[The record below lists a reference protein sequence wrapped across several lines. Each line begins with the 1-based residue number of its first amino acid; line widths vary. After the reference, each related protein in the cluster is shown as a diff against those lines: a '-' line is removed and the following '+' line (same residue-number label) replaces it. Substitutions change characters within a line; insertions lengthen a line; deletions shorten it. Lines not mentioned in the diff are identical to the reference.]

1 MSVTLL
7 TSLGDLKVELF
18 AQEVPKLSE
27 NFLALLASGTYSGT
41 VFHRLMPGFIIQGG
55 DPTGTG
61 KGGECVWGGVLPDDF
76 GAPIRHDQRGVVS
89 MANGGPDGNGSQF
102 FITYTKAM
110 HLNMKYTVFGKVIH
124 GWDVIDALEKQQ
136 VGEKD
141 RPLHPAVIE
150 SVTIHA
156 NPIAD
161 LA

>member
-102 FITYTKAM
+102 FITFAAAP
-110 HLNMKYTVFGKVIH
+110 HLDGVNSIIGRVI
-124 GWDVIDALEKQQ
+124 GGEDTLEKMEAAPVQ
-136 VGEKD
+136 GKKH
-141 RPLHPAVIE
+141 RPAADIKVLGAV
-150 SVTIHA
+150 VHA
-156 NPIAD
+156 NPFA
-161 LA
+161 